1 MIYMIAPEMQYSK
14 RNLRHWLLFIG
25 LLLIYRC
32 PTWIRNTPKQAFL
45 KSLIQQFIHWQVCT
59 VLLVVAF
66 LPYTFLFWRYV
77 FDYGDVRYLTHAV
90 IVHALW
96 GMSCVMISLPL
107 AQTWYNWQLRQAR
120 STSQVED
127 HNGTEEKFEI
137 EQFPEF
143 PIGSL
148 NIITSIVAA
157 LVAFGSPL
165 IKAVASVH

>member
-1 MIYMIAPEMQYSK
+1 M
-14 RNLRHWLLFIG
+14 
-25 LLLIYRC
+25 
-32 PTWIRNTPKQAFL
+32 
-45 KSLIQQFIHWQVCT
+45 
-59 VLLVVAF
+59 
-66 LPYTFLFWRYV
+66 
-77 FDYGDVRYLTHAV
+77 
-90 IVHALW
+90 
-96 GMSCVMISLPL
+96 
-107 AQTWYNWQLRQAR
+107 